1 MESVLTGRTGP
12 IMQEKMISLKA
23 GLQLIGIKNG
33 ACSPLSTEN
42 SPAAGPG
49 SASSTDVTPSSQD
62 GHFGHFPDSCDAR
75 DENDK
80 GSPGTTSSEF
90 LRAGSSDMYG
100 FNMEALRA
108 HRPEFTPVGSPDVS
122 PLSSPR
128 SLMPGLASSD
138 SLSRTRSSE
147 AVKGGANDFVAAS
160 ALADGPALDMYS
172 ITQGWVRKF
181 HEMQSEELRPW
192 VKCDSSQVII
202 SAVCVCVFEL
212 DWRASE
218 QFLLMK
224 MYT

>member
-12 IMQEKMISLKA
+12 VIQEKMISLKA
-23 GLQLIGIKNG
+23 GLQLSGMKNG
-33 ACSPLSTEN
+33 ARSPLSTEN

-49 SASSTDVTPSSQD
+49 TTSSTTVMPSSQD
-62 GHFGHFPDSCDAR
+62 GYVGQFPDSCDTR
-75 DENDK
+75 EENDK
-80 GSPGTTSSEF
+80 GFPGTTSPEF
-90 LRAGSSDMYG
+90 SRAGSSDMYG